1 MKKLFRSSL
10 LLLSA
15 LCFFS
20 CSEKGTQGTDG
31 QREFADY
38 VDTRIGAEAWKGKST
53 LSTPEE
59 PKGFV
64 YPGVG
69 FTNPMVQLTPQT
81 AKTDRPYY
89 SSDPLLQ
96 GFRASHYPNGTA
108 MSEYGAITIMPMV
121 GELNGRPHERAS
133 KYSHDKEIA
142 KPYYYSVM
150 LENYNIQTELTGVSK
165 AGMLRFTFP
174 AAEQAHIVIDNPRSE
189 FENYFR
195 VIPERNEIEGY
206 NSGELFGNSLA
217 RPVDFDKCLKDLNGK
232 EVRLKL
238 EFSSCDLYSFIFE

>member
-108 MSEYGAITIMPMV
+108 MSEYGAITIMPM
-121 GELNGRPHERAS
+121 
-133 KYSHDKEIA
+133 
-142 KPYYYSVM
+142 
-150 LENYNIQTELTGVSK
+150 
-165 AGMLRFTFP
+165 
-174 AAEQAHIVIDNPRSE
+174 
-189 FENYFR
+189 
-195 VIPERNEIEGY
+195 
-206 NSGELFGNSLA
+206 
-217 RPVDFDKCLKDLNGK
+217 
-232 EVRLKL
+232 
-238 EFSSCDLYSFIFE
+238 